1 MMFFI
6 HYNDNNL
13 FIKFDSIINI
23 FKIIIQNKTSVVL
36 ETEIE
41 INSDFCIIPFKST
54 KGAYKIKIAVGKD
67 LLSRSVFVG

>member
-23 FKIIIQNKTSVVL
+23 FNIIVQNKTSVIL
-36 ETEIE
+36 ETDME
-41 INSDFCIIPFKST
+41 INSDFCIIPFKSPRGT
-54 KGAYKIKIAVGKD
+54 YKIKIAIGNNS
-67 LLSRSVFVG
+67 LSRSVFVG